1 MYPTRKQTL
10 ELRIQDLYARLEE
23 LAEYSEV
30 EEAWMV
36 SGFKDLHYSREEL
49 FSVDPDEFY
58 SAKEILKAIEL
69 AQNELKDIE
78 DE

>member
-23 LAEYSEV
+23 LAEYLEV

-49 FSVDPDEFY
+49 FSVDPDE
-58 SAKEILKAIEL
+58 
-69 AQNELKDIE
+69 
-78 DE
+78 

>member
-1 MYPTRKQTL
+1 
-10 ELRIQDLYARLEE
+10 
-23 LAEYSEV
+23 
-30 EEAWMV
+30 MV

-49 FSVDPDEFY
+49 FSFDSDEFY